1 MLIEFLML
9 ISLCTLLILM
19 AIFKENDSIT
29 ANIITFIAELL
40 VIMIGIF
47 CIIKAIEYYHNPLQE
62 ISLYGHTY
70 ILKQ

>member
-1 MLIEFLML
+1 
-9 ISLCTLLILM
+9 M